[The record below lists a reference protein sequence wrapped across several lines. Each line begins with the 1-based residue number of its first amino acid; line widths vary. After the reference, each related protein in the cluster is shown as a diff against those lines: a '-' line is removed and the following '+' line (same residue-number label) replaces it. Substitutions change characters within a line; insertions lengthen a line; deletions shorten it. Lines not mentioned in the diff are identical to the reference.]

1 MNLPT
6 ILIGLLILAVFVAII
21 VQQVR
26 KKKRGESGCSCGCSG
41 CAGSDICHPTQY
53 RNRPAQGSLCRAVF
67 IFISKILVIQQ
78 RKVPRRG
85 HAEYQLFFSF

>member
-41 CAGSDICHPTQY
+41 CAGSDICHPKQ
-53 RNRPAQGSLCRAVF
+53 
-67 IFISKILVIQQ
+67 
-78 RKVPRRG
+78 
-85 HAEYQLFFSF
+85 